1 MCVCKISTCSFTI
14 LTMVRIRVRFK
25 SWFGLGSEIRIVFG
39 LEWYIGLWFGY
50 IYQYSSWQWQKIFSF
65 LILHDLATYLIINT
79 SNVVKY
85 ILVLFGLV
93 SMLNITQT
101 HKNK

>member
-1 MCVCKISTCSFTI
+1 
-14 LTMVRIRVRFK
+14 MVRIRVRFK

-39 LEWYIGLWFGY
+39 LEWYIIGLWFGY

-65 LILHDLATYLIINT
+65 FILHDLATHLIINT
-79 SNVVKY
+79 SNVVQY